1 MTSNDILQLI
11 NKMEG
16 KKRGAIAESIRHTVE
31 STEELSKNTL
41 WVAFSALRTAEAV
54 DTLIEVLRAPQKSI
68 LCDCGGNAGGLIELK
83 RVSKG
88 KISKKKGKVSKEIPT
103 VSTS

>member
-16 KKRGAIAESIRHTVE
+16 KKRSAISESIRHTVE

-68 LCDCGGNAGGLIELK
+68 LCDCEGGAGTMAMGK
-83 RVSKG
+83 SSSKKTKG
-88 KISKKKGKVSKEIPT
+88 TKKGKVSKEIPT
-103 VSTS
+103 ISIP

>member
-16 KKRGAIAESIRHTVE
+16 KKRSAISESIRHTVE

-68 LCDCGGNAGGLIELK
+68 LCDCGGGAGTLAGK
-83 RVSKG
+83 KVDSKG
-88 KISKKKGKVSKEIPT
+88 KGRMKAPKLGSEVPT
-103 VSTS
+103 VSTP

>member
-16 KKRGAIAESIRHTVE
+16 KKRSAISESIRHTVE

-54 DTLIEVLRAPQKSI
+54 DTLIEVLRVALKSTVAQSDPSEI
-68 LCDCGGNAGGLIELK
+68 TVK
-83 RVSKG
+83 RVVGRKLVAT
-88 KISKKKGKVSKEIPT
+88 KVKVPKVGKEIPT
-103 VSTS
+103 ISIS